1 MKRLALTIFAASVF
15 AGPGLADSRDFK
27 GQDTFQKTCQFQ
39 NGTNSTPPTPT
50 SNGLWGNWPACG
62 DGNGP
67 LVPAKYR
74 KCIVVWNVTAANNNR
89 IGGGSDG
96 HVVVLND
103 GDQTSASKT
112 QFPFVLPYPSTIT
125 QGFVESPLVF
135 RDKKGLFVYDR
146 SPGGVGVWN
155 SNVWVTVTGEYVE
168 CRW

>member
-15 AGPGLADSRDFK
+15 AGPALADSRDFK
-27 GQDTFQKTCQFQ
+27 GHDTFQKTCQFPN
-39 NGTNSTPPTPT
+39 NGTSSPPT
-50 SNGLWGNWPACG
+50 GLWGNWPACG
-62 DGNGP
+62 DANGP
-67 LVPAKYR
+67 LVPGKYR
-74 KCIVVWNVTAANNNR
+74 KCIAVWNVTAANNNR

-103 GDQTSASKT
+103 GNQPGSSTT

-146 SPGGVGVWN
+146 GPGGTN